1 MKKSLL
7 FLAALAAIFCPT
19 LVHAQEMPTIEST
32 EEPLAETTKYFK
44 TVTNLDEAR
53 LQINSMGENE
63 NPASYSVEI
72 SEEEYNNAPT
82 DPVRDGSAS
91 IETTYK
97 KLTTTITPNG
107 TRYQY
112 KTVLFWKIIPS
123 VRSHDIIG
131 IGMANNVQLFGT
143 PSFQQYYC
151 YSGGNCY
158 TSTAHVVKTGSY
170 GAGATYKLAEG
181 TLTTLKATFYYNVS
195 KNTSST
201 ITSLSAAGDY
211 AHATTTV
218 SSDTAQNYSVG
229 GGGLSLNSSISG
241 YYDSIQSAVATM
253 SVYW

>member
-7 FLAALAAIFCPT
+7 FLAAVAAILCPT

-53 LQINSMGENE
+53 LQINSIGENE
-63 NPASYSVEI
+63 RQASYSVEI

-82 DPVRDGSAS
+82 EPERGNPAS

-97 KLTTTITPNG
+97 KLTTTISPNG
-107 TRYQY
+107 SLYQY
-112 KTVLFWKIIPS
+112 KAVLFWKTIPS

-131 IGMANNVQLFGT
+131 IGMPSNVKVSGYT
-143 PSFQQYYC
+143 AFQQYYC

-158 TSTAHVVKTGSY
+158 TSGSHTPSTGTY
-170 GAGATYKLAEG
+170 GAGTVYQLASG
-181 TLTTLKATFYYNVS
+181 TLTTLKATFYFDIA

-201 ITSLSAAGDY
+201 ITGLSAAGDY
-211 AHATTTV
+211 AHATSTI
-218 SSDTAQNYSVG
+218 SLNNAQNYSVT

-241 YYDSIQSAVATM
+241 YYDSIQSAIATM

>member
-7 FLAALAAIFCPT
+7 FLAALAVVLCPT
-19 LVHAQEMPTIEST
+19 LVKAQEMSTIEST

-53 LQINSMGENE
+53 LQINSMGQNE
-63 NPASYSVEI
+63 RQASYSIEI

-82 DPVRDGSAS
+82 EQPRDNPSY

-97 KLTTTITPNG
+97 KLTTTITQNG
-107 TRYQY
+107 SLYQY

-131 IGMANNVQLFGT
+131 IGMPSNVQVYGT
-143 PSFQQYYC
+143 PVFQQYYC
-151 YSGGNCY
+151 YSGGNCN
-158 TSTAHVVKTGSY
+158 TSTSYVYKTGTY
-170 GAGATYKLAEG
+170 GAGATYQLATG
-181 TLTTLKATFYYNVS
+181 SLTTLKGTLYFNIT

-201 ITSLSAAGDY
+201 ITGLSAAGDY

-218 SSDTAQNYSVG
+218 SSDTAQNYSVT
-229 GGGLSLNSSISG
+229 GGGLSLSSSISG

>member
-7 FLAALAAIFCPT
+7 FLAAVAAILCPT

-44 TVTNLDEAR
+44 TVTNLEEAR

-63 NPASYSVEI
+63 RQASYSVEI

-82 DPVRDGSAS
+82 EPERGNPAS
-91 IETTYK
+91 VETTYK
-97 KLTTTITPNG
+97 KLTTTITAVSSY
-107 TRYQY
+107 YQY
-112 KTVLFWKIIPS
+112 KTVLFWKTIPS

-131 IGMANNVQLFGT
+131 IGMPSNVQVYGT
-143 PSFQQYYC
+143 PDFQQYYC

-158 TSTAHVVKTGSY
+158 TSSAYVPKTGTY

-181 TLTTLKATFYYNVS
+181 TLTTLKATFYFDII

-201 ITSLSAAGDY
+201 LTGLSAAGDY

-218 SSDTAQNYSVG
+218 SSDTAQNYSVV

-241 YYDSIQSAVATM
+241 YYDSIQSAIATM

>member
-7 FLAALAAIFCPT
+7 FLTALAVVLCPT
-19 LVHAQEMPTIEST
+19 LVKAQEVPTIEST
-32 EEPLAETTKYFK
+32 EQPLAETTKYFK

-53 LQINSMGENE
+53 LQINSMGQNE
-63 NPASYSVEI
+63 NTASYTVEI

-82 DPVRDGSAS
+82 EPVRDASAS
-91 IETTYK
+91 VETTYK
-97 KLTTTITPNG
+97 KLTTTISQVYSYY
-107 TRYQY
+107 RY
-112 KTVLFWKIIPS
+112 KAVLFWKTIPS

-131 IGMANNVQLFGT
+131 IGMASNVQVYGT

-158 TSTAHVVKTGSY
+158 TSTAYVYKTGTY

-181 TLTTLKATFYYNVS
+181 TLTTLKATFYYDIT

-218 SSDTAQNYSVG
+218 SSDTAQNYTVV
-229 GGGLSLNSSISG
+229 GGGLSLDSSISG
-241 YYDSIQSAVATM
+241 YYDSIQSAIATM